1 MKTAEF
7 AVPRGVS
14 HTGPRLLSYEDKE
27 DPFTPIPSYDA
38 PDHYKFRS
46 HILVSQEKAVRTA
59 SIVIFDMMKLFTCG
73 SVDVLQ

>member
-7 AVPRGVS
+7 AVPTGIS
-14 HTGPRLLSYEDKE
+14 HSGPQLLSYEDKE
-27 DPFTPIPSYDA
+27 KPFTPIPSFDA

-59 SIVIFDMMKLFTCG
+59 SIVISYMMKVFTCG